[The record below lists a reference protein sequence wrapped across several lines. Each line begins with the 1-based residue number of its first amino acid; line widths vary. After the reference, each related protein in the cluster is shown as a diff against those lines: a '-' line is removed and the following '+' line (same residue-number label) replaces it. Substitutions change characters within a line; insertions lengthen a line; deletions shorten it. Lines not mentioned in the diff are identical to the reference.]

1 MASID
6 SRAIWALADTLKN
19 ASKQGGQARLNA
31 TVAGVDD
38 DGTIWVQMQGSD
50 EIAPVN
56 GDAYASVSV
65 GDEVTV
71 GVGGGVM
78 SLAGNTTSPSVGA
91 AYVKGSLG
99 PVAASASAANTIAQE
114 AQAVANATNQHFFT
128 DANGIHVTEAEGDP
142 ATGHNILINSLGILL
157 RKALNPLVS
166 ITQSA
171 IAFYDGAGSAAANIV
186 ASFGTSGA
194 QIGKASSAH
203 VNVTSTGMEM
213 YAKNGSTLSKVVEVG
228 YDIVGS
234 DTLATVNIGTNSGA
248 DGALIKVGGL
258 DIKALTGGIQI
269 SSQRSGTRS
278 TLYVDDIDANSLYL
292 RTALPTTSGGTGS
305 KGYGTIVTED
315 ISTAV
320 SVPNGS
326 SWHTLGSVD
335 LAAGDWIVS
344 YNVQFDNNATGRRA
358 MVLHNAAD
366 TAGASNLRQGGM
378 TCNAVSGGATYLNA
392 CRVLH
397 LTSAATYYLNVYQT
411 SGAALS
417 TYGYIRAFRL
427 K

>member
-1 MASID
+1 MDRIGFRAAWDFGRAVAGLARGGESARSATVTSVDEDGTVWVRMAGAESEVPLD
-6 SRAIWALADTLKN
+6 GTLASVQVGDTVTVGWRGGAPAGEGN
-19 ASKQGGQARLNA
+19 ASDPSAGGR
-31 TVAGVDD
+31 
-38 DGTIWVQMQGSD
+38 
-50 EIAPVN
+50 
-56 GDAYASVSV
+56 SVSV
-65 GDEVTV
+65 VRE
-71 GVGGGVM
+71 
-78 SLAGNTTSPSVGA
+78 SAR
-91 AYVKGSLG
+91 
-99 PVAASASAANTIAQE
+99 VAQAVAQE
-114 AQAVANATNQHFFT
+114 AQAVADAINQHFWA
-128 DANGIHVTEAEGDP
+128 DANGIHVTEAAGDP
-142 ATGHNILINSLGILL
+142 TTEHNILINSLGILL

-171 IAFYDGAGSAAANIV
+171 IAFYDGAGTAAANIV

-228 YDIVGS
+228 YDTVGT
-234 DTLATVNIGTNSGA
+234 DTLATVNVGTNGGA

-258 DIKALTGGIQI
+258 DIKALAGELQI
-269 SSQRSGTRS
+269 SSQGQNPSS
-278 TLYVDDIDANSLYL
+278 LSVDRIDAQDMTLL
-292 RTALPTTSGGTGS
+292 TALPTTSGGTGS
-305 KGYGTIVTED
+305 KAYGTIVTQD

-320 SVPNGS
+320 SVPTGA

-344 YNVQFDNNATGRRA
+344 YNTQFDNNATGRRA
-358 MVLHNAAD
+358 MVLHNVAD
-366 TAGASNLRQGGM
+366 TAGASSLRQGGV
-378 TCNAVSGGATYLNA
+378 TSNAVSGGGTYLNA

-411 SGAALS
+411 SGAALN